1 MPVGFRYFLDY
12 FYRPYPLL
20 LKKFLATLF
29 FFLFAIT
36 SHGQNLYLKAEGNTA
51 AETHVIDSLGYK
63 TQHINAKGIS
73 DEALSLYSKLTNIG
87 YLAAKEPV
95 WIKSND
101 STYIYRYNLGAKTSL
116 LAINTNRLT
125 NEQKELLSIAKDTVR
140 ISTGNVQTFMEQNL
154 ALLEKKG
161 YALSKLQL
169 VNYRNYKSNLFADL
183 IVTTEKRRT
192 IDNIV
197 LEGYPKFPEGIRRN
211 IARQYRKKGFNR
223 ETLERVY
230 KDFAALR
237 FVIQPRYPEILFKT
251 DTTKVYVYLEK
262 AKPNTFDGFIGFAN
276 NEEKGS
282 VRFNGY
288 IDLLLNNI
296 LNSGEKFNLY
306 WKSDGNKQ
314 TTFNATL
321 ELPYL
326 FGTPIGA
333 KGSLRIFKQDST
345 FQNTVTDVNLGYYF
359 SYNSKLYLGRQKTES
374 VDIQNQDLTSLTDF
388 TNTFWTATFE
398 YAGYK
403 DDDFLF
409 PQKTSVFFKAGTGKR
424 TTKADRIPQYFVQA
438 NIWHNF
444 YLNRRNSI
452 SLKNQTF
459 LLNSSTYIINELF
472 RFGGINSIR
481 GFNENSLQASLYS
494 AVMAEYRYMLSEGLY
509 IHSITDYGFFQDKT
523 NNLQD
528 NLLSIGFGFGMLTRN
543 GLFNL
548 VYANGST
555 GRQQIKLSNSIVH
568 ISFKTSF

>member
-1 MPVGFRYFLDY
+1 M
-12 FYRPYPLL
+12 L
-20 LKKFLATLF
+20 LKKFLATFF
-29 FFLFAIT
+29 FFLFAIA
-36 SHGQNLYLKAEGNTA
+36 SQGQNLYLKAEGSTS
-51 AETHVIDSLGYK
+51 AETRVIDSLGYK
-63 TQHINAKGIS
+63 YQHLNAKGINE
-73 DEALSLYSKLTNIG
+73 EAAKLYNNILSAG

-95 WIKSND
+95 WIKTND
-101 STYIYRYNLGAKTSL
+101 SSYIYRYSLGARTKTLLIATHRLTTEQKNL
-116 LAINTNRLT
+116 LAIPADTLT
-125 NEQKELLSIAKDTVR
+125 VPLSD
-140 ISTGNVQTFMEQNL
+140 SQGFMDRNL

-161 YALSKLQL
+161 YALSRLQL
-169 VNYRNYKSNLFADL
+169 VNQRIHGNSLLADL
-183 IVTTEKRRT
+183 TVFTEKKRS
-192 IDNIV
+192 INNIV
-197 LEGYPKFPEGIRRN
+197 IEGYPKFPEGIRRN
-211 IARQYRKKGFNR
+211 IARQYKKKAFSR

-237 FVIQPRYPEILFKT
+237 FVSQPRYPEILFKT

-314 TTFNATL
+314 TTFNAAL

-326 FGTPIGA
+326 FSTPLGA

-345 FQNTVTDVNLGYYF
+345 FQNTVTDINIGYYF

-374 VDIQNQDLTSLTDF
+374 VDIQNQDTASLADF
-388 TNTFWTATFE
+388 TNAFWTGTFE
-398 YAGYK
+398 YAGYTE
-403 DDDFLF
+403 DDFLF
-409 PQKTSVFFKAGTGKR
+409 PQKTSIFFKAGAGRR
-424 TTKADRIPQYFVQA
+424 TIKTARAPQYFAQA

-444 YLNRRNSI
+444 YLNRHNSI
-452 SLKNQTF
+452 NLKNQTF
-459 LLNSSTYIINELF
+459 YLDSSTYIINELF

-494 AVMAEYRYMLSEGLY
+494 AIMAEYRYVLSEGLY
-509 IHSITDYGFFQDKT
+509 IHSITDYGFFQDKSSSLQ
-523 NNLQD
+523 NNL
-528 NLLSIGFGFGMLTRN
+528 LAIGFGFGILTRN
-543 GLFNL
+543 GLLNL
-548 VYANGST
+548 IYANGST
-555 GRQQIKLSNSIVH
+555 GEQQVKLSNSIVH